1 MRGFAPVVIMRTHQ
15 WANFAAF
22 QLAWLVAVWGA
33 SVGLWWLGPVAVAAW
48 VSAYSI
54 WRKCARAE
62 APLWLGAGLL
72 GAMTDS
78 LLVWSGAMA
87 FPESAGPGFP
97 TTPWMVALWIN
108 FAAALRHCMGW
119 LCGRF
124 VLATVFGAIGGPLA
138 YLAGSKF
145 GALEIQSLPA
155 IVVAWLLV
163 MPGLLLIEMKTRSR
177 GGAGSAQSGELKGA
191 STPGESI

>member
-1 MRGFAPVVIMRTHQ
+1 MVIMRTHQ

-177 GGAGSAQSGELKGA
+177 SGAGSGQSGNLKGA
-191 STPGESI
+191 RTTRESI

>member
-1 MRGFAPVVIMRTHQ
+1 MVIMRAHQ

-33 SVGLWWLGPVAVAAW
+33 SAGLWWLGPVAVAAW

-54 WRKCARAE
+54 WQKCARAE
-62 APLWLGAGLL
+62 AMLWLGAGLL

-78 LLVWSGAMA
+78 LLVWSGAMV
-87 FPESAGPGFP
+87 FPESAGPAFP
-97 TTPWMVALWIN
+97 TTFWMVALWIN

-124 VLATVFGAIGGPLA
+124 VLTTVFGAIGGPLA

-145 GALEIQSLPA
+145 GALEIHSLPA

-177 GGAGSAQSGELKGA
+177 GGAGSAQSGKLKGA

>member
-1 MRGFAPVVIMRTHQ
+1 MVIMRTHQ

-62 APLWLGAGLL
+62 APLWLGSGLL

-163 MPGLLLIEMKTRSR
+163 IPGLLLIEMKTRSR
-177 GGAGSAQSGELKGA
+177 GGAGSAQSGKLKGA

>member
-1 MRGFAPVVIMRTHQ
+1 MVIMRAHQ

-33 SVGLWWLGPVAVAAW
+33 SAGLWWLGPVAVAAW

-54 WRKCARAE
+54 WQKCVRAE
-62 APLWLGAGLL
+62 AMLWLGAGLL

-87 FPESAGPGFP
+87 FPESAGPAFP

-145 GALEIQSLPA
+145 GALEIHSLPA

-177 GGAGSAQSGELKGA
+177 SGAGSAQSAKLKGA

>member
-1 MRGFAPVVIMRTHQ
+1 MVIMRTHQ

-54 WRKCARAE
+54 WRKCTRAE

>member
-1 MRGFAPVVIMRTHQ
+1 MVIMRTHQ

-22 QLAWLVAVWGA
+22 QLAWLIAVWGA

-87 FPESAGPGFP
+87 FPESAGPAFP

-177 GGAGSAQSGELKGA
+177 GGAGSAQSGKLKGA

>member
-1 MRGFAPVVIMRTHQ
+1 MVIMRAHQ

-33 SVGLWWLGPVAVAAW
+33 SAGLWWLGPVAVAAW
-48 VSAYSI
+48 VSVYSI
-54 WRKCARAE
+54 WQKCARAE
-62 APLWLGAGLL
+62 ALLWLGAGLL

-87 FPESAGPGFP
+87 FPESAGPAFP

-177 GGAGSAQSGELKGA
+177 SGAGSGQSGKLKGA

>member
-1 MRGFAPVVIMRTHQ
+1 MVIMRTHQ

-48 VSAYSI
+48 VSAYST
-54 WRKCARAE
+54 WRKCARVE

-124 VLATVFGAIGGPLA
+124 VLPTVFGAIGGPLA

-145 GALEIQSLPA
+145 GALEIHSLPA

-163 MPGLLLIEMKTRSR
+163 MPGLLLIEMNTRSR
-177 GGAGSAQSGELKGA
+177 SGAGSGQSGKIKGA

>member
-1 MRGFAPVVIMRTHQ
+1 MVIMRAHQ

-33 SVGLWWLGPVAVAAW
+33 SAGLWWLGPVAVAAW
-48 VSAYSI
+48 VSVYSI
-54 WRKCARAE
+54 WQKCARAE
-62 APLWLGAGLL
+62 ALLWLGAGLL

-87 FPESAGPGFP
+87 FPESAGPAFP

-108 FAAALRHCMGW
+108 FAAAFRHCMGW

-177 GGAGSAQSGELKGA
+177 SGAGSGQSGKLKGA

>member
-1 MRGFAPVVIMRTHQ
+1 MVIMRTHQ
-15 WANFAAF
+15 WVNFAAF
-22 QLAWLVAVWGA
+22 QFAWLVAVWGA

-87 FPESAGPGFP
+87 FPEAAGPAFP
-97 TTPWMVALWIN
+97 TTLWMVALWIN

-124 VLATVFGAIGGPLA
+124 VLATVFAAIGGPLA

-145 GALEIQSLPA
+145 GALEIHSLPA

-163 MPGLLLIEMKTRSR
+163 MPGLLLIELKTRSR
-177 GGAGSAQSGELKGA
+177 SGAGSAQSAKLKGA

>member
-1 MRGFAPVVIMRTHQ
+1 MVIMRTHQ

-33 SVGLWWLGPVAVAAW
+33 SAGLWWLGPVSVAAW
-48 VSAYSI
+48 VSAYSL
-54 WRKCARAE
+54 WQKCGRAE

-87 FPESAGPGFP
+87 FPEAAGPAFP

-145 GALEIQSLPA
+145 GALEIHSLLA
-155 IVVAWLLV
+155 IVIAWALV
-163 MPGLLLIEMKTRSR
+163 MPCLLLIEMKTRS
-177 GGAGSAQSGELKGA
+177 GSGAGSGALEKMKGVN
-191 STPGESI
+191 TPGEGI

>member
-1 MRGFAPVVIMRTHQ
+1 MVIMRTHQ
-15 WANFAAF
+15 WANFSAF

-33 SVGLWWLGPVAVAAW
+33 SAGLWWLGPVAVAAW

-54 WRKCARAE
+54 WQKCARAE
-62 APLWLGAGLL
+62 ALLWLGAGLL

-87 FPESAGPGFP
+87 FPESAGPAFP

-124 VLATVFGAIGGPLA
+124 MLATVFAAIGGPLA

-145 GALEIQSLPA
+145 GALEIHSLLA
-155 IVVAWLLV
+155 IVIAWTLV
-163 MPGLLLIEMKTRSR
+163 MPCLLLIEMKTRS
-177 GGAGSAQSGELKGA
+177 GSGVGSEELEKMKGVN
-191 STPGESI
+191 TPGGGI

>member
-1 MRGFAPVVIMRTHQ
+1 MVILRTHQ

-87 FPESAGPGFP
+87 FPESAGPAFP
-97 TTPWMVALWIN
+97 TTPWMAALWIN

-145 GALEIQSLPA
+145 GALEIHSLPA

-177 GGAGSAQSGELKGA
+177 SGAGSGQSGKIKGT
-191 STPGESI
+191 STPGENI

>member
-1 MRGFAPVVIMRTHQ
+1 MVILRTHQ

-124 VLATVFGAIGGPLA
+124 ALATVFGAIGGPLA

-177 GGAGSAQSGELKGA
+177 GGAGSAQSGKLKGA

>member
-1 MRGFAPVVIMRTHQ
+1 MVIMRAHQ

-22 QLAWLVAVWGA
+22 QLAWLLAVWGA
-33 SVGLWWLGPVAVAAW
+33 SSGLWWLGPVAVAAW
-48 VSAYSI
+48 VSVYSI
-54 WRKCARAE
+54 WQKCARAE
-62 APLWLGAGLL
+62 ALLWLGAGLL

-87 FPESAGPGFP
+87 FPESAGPAFP

-145 GALEIQSLPA
+145 GALEIHSLPA

-177 GGAGSAQSGELKGA
+177 SGAGSGQSGKLKGA

>member
-1 MRGFAPVVIMRTHQ
+1 VVILRTHQ
-15 WANFAAF
+15 WVNFAAF

-33 SVGLWWLGPVAVAAW
+33 SVGLWWFGPVAVAAW

-54 WRKCARAE
+54 WRKCARVE

-145 GALEIQSLPA
+145 GALEIYSLPA

-177 GGAGSAQSGELKGA
+177 SGAGSGQSGKLKGA

>member
-1 MRGFAPVVIMRTHQ
+1 MVIMRTHQ

-33 SVGLWWLGPVAVAAW
+33 SAGLWWLGPVAVAAW

-54 WRKCARAE
+54 WQKCARAE
-62 APLWLGAGLL
+62 AMLWLGAGLL

-87 FPESAGPGFP
+87 FPESAGPAFP

-124 VLATVFGAIGGPLA
+124 MLATVFAAIGGPLA

-145 GALEIQSLPA
+145 GALEIHSLPA

-163 MPGLLLIEMKTRSR
+163 MPGLLLIELKTRSR
-177 GGAGSAQSGELKGA
+177 SGAGSAQSAKLKGA

>member
-1 MRGFAPVVIMRTHQ
+1 MVIMRTHQ

-33 SVGLWWLGPVAVAAW
+33 SVGLSWLGPVAVAGW
-48 VSAYSI
+48 VSAYAL
-54 WRKCARAE
+54 WQNRARADV
-62 APLWLGAGLL
+62 PLWLGAGVL
-72 GAMTDS
+72 GGVTDS
-78 LLVWSGAMA
+78 ILVWSGAMA

-97 TTPWMVALWIN
+97 TTLWMIALWIN

-138 YLAGSKF
+138 YLAGDKL
-145 GALEIQSLPA
+145 GALEIHVLPA
-155 IVVAWLLV
+155 VVIAWTLV
-163 MPGLLLIEMKTRSR
+163 MPCLLLIEMKTRPQR
-177 GGAGSAQSGELKGA
+177 LSASGELGKTERVN
-191 STPGESI
+191 TPGERT

>member
-1 MRGFAPVVIMRTHQ
+1 MVILRTHQ

>member
-1 MRGFAPVVIMRTHQ
+1 MVILRTHQ
-15 WANFAAF
+15 WVNFAAF

-33 SVGLWWLGPVAVAAW
+33 SVGLWWFGPVAVAAW

-54 WRKCARAE
+54 WRKCARVE

-145 GALEIQSLPA
+145 GALEIYSLPA

-177 GGAGSAQSGELKGA
+177 SGAGSGQSGKLKGA

>member
-1 MRGFAPVVIMRTHQ
+1 MVIMRTHQ

-87 FPESAGPGFP
+87 FPESAGPAFP

-177 GGAGSAQSGELKGA
+177 GGAGSAQSGKLKGA

>member
-1 MRGFAPVVIMRTHQ
+1 MVIMRTRQ
-15 WANFAAF
+15 WVNFAAF

-33 SVGLWWLGPVAVAAW
+33 SVGLWWLGPVAVVAW

-54 WRKCARAE
+54 WQKCARAE

-145 GALEIQSLPA
+145 GALEIHSLPA

-163 MPGLLLIEMKTRSR
+163 MPGLLLIEMNTRSR
-177 GGAGSAQSGELKGA
+177 SGAGSGQSGKIKGA

>member
-1 MRGFAPVVIMRTHQ
+1 MR
-15 WANFAAF
+15 
-22 QLAWLVAVWGA
+22 
-33 SVGLWWLGPVAVAAW
+33 
-48 VSAYSI
+48 
-54 WRKCARAE
+54 
-62 APLWLGAGLL
+62 LGAGVL
-72 GAMTDS
+72 GGVTDS
-78 LLVWSGAMA
+78 ILVWSGAMA

-97 TTPWMVALWIN
+97 TTLWMIALWIN

-145 GALEIQSLPA
+145 GALEIHSLLT

-163 MPGLLLIEMKTRSR
+163 MPGLLLIEMKTRPR
-177 GGAGSAQSGELKGA
+177 GGIGSAQSGKLKGA

>member
-1 MRGFAPVVIMRTHQ
+1 MVIMRAHQ

-33 SVGLWWLGPVAVAAW
+33 SSGLWWLGPVAVAAW
-48 VSAYSI
+48 VSAYSF
-54 WRKCARAE
+54 WQKCARAE
-62 APLWLGAGLL
+62 ALLWLGAGLL

-87 FPESAGPGFP
+87 FPESAGPAFP

-177 GGAGSAQSGELKGA
+177 GGAGSAQSGKLKGA

>member
-1 MRGFAPVVIMRTHQ
+1 MVIMRTHQ

-33 SVGLWWLGPVAVAAW
+33 SIGLWWLGPVAVAAW

-97 TTPWMVALWIN
+97 TTSWMVALWIN

-177 GGAGSAQSGELKGA
+177 SGAGSGQSGKLKGA

>member
-1 MRGFAPVVIMRTHQ
+1 MVIMRTHQ

-163 MPGLLLIEMKTRSR
+163 IPGLLLIEMKTRSR
-177 GGAGSAQSGELKGA
+177 GGAGSGQSGKLKGA

>member
-1 MRGFAPVVIMRTHQ
+1 MVIMRTHQ

-22 QLAWLVAVWGA
+22 QLAWLLAVWGA
-33 SVGLWWLGPVAVAAW
+33 SVGLWWLGPVAVAVW

-177 GGAGSAQSGELKGA
+177 GGAGSAQSGKLKGA

>member
-1 MRGFAPVVIMRTHQ
+1 MVILRTHQ
-15 WANFAAF
+15 WASFAAF

-87 FPESAGPGFP
+87 FPESAGPAFP

>member
-1 MRGFAPVVIMRTHQ
+1 MVILRTHQ
-15 WANFAAF
+15 WASFAAF

-87 FPESAGPGFP
+87 FPESAGLGFP

-145 GALEIQSLPA
+145 GALEIHSLPA

-163 MPGLLLIEMKTRSR
+163 MPGLLLIEMNTRSR
-177 GGAGSAQSGELKGA
+177 GGGGSGHSGKLKGG
-191 STPGESI
+191 STPGESL

>member
-1 MRGFAPVVIMRTHQ
+1 MVIMRTHQ

-33 SVGLWWLGPVAVAAW
+33 SVGLSWLGPVAVAGW
-48 VSAYSI
+48 VSAYAL
-54 WRKCARAE
+54 WQNRARAD

-87 FPESAGPGFP
+87 FPESAGPAFP

-124 VLATVFGAIGGPLA
+124 VLATVFAAIGGPLA

-145 GALEIQSLPA
+145 GALEIHVLPA
-155 IVVAWLLV
+155 VVIAWTLV
-163 MPGLLLIEMKTRSR
+163 MPCLLLIEMKTRPQR
-177 GGAGSAQSGELKGA
+177 LSASGELGKTERVN
-191 STPGESI
+191 TPGERT

>member
-1 MRGFAPVVIMRTHQ
+1 MVIMRTHQ

-22 QLAWLVAVWGA
+22 QLAWLLAVWGA

-145 GALEIQSLPA
+145 GALEIHSLPA

-191 STPGESI
+191 ITTGESI

>member
-1 MRGFAPVVIMRTHQ
+1 MVIMRTHQ

-177 GGAGSAQSGELKGA
+177 SGAGSGQSGKLKGA
-191 STPGESI
+191 STPRESI